1 MRYATLLFISEIPL
15 LLFGLCRDCL
25 GYFCELLWCKFELFC
40 AEIDIFLAVHGYK
53 VYVRMR
59 NLEAEHYHC
68 HLFAS

>member
-1 MRYATLLFISEIPL
+1 MRYATLLLINDIPF
-15 LLFGLCRDCL
+15 LLFGLCRDRL
-25 GYFCELLWCKFELFC
+25 GYFCELFGCKFELFS

>member
-1 MRYATLLFISEIPL
+1 MYATLLEISYLL
-15 LLFGLCRDCL
+15 LLFFGFTRYRF
-25 GYFCELLWCKFELFC
+25 GYFCELFKREFEFFS

-59 NLEAEHYHC
+59 NLEAEYYHC